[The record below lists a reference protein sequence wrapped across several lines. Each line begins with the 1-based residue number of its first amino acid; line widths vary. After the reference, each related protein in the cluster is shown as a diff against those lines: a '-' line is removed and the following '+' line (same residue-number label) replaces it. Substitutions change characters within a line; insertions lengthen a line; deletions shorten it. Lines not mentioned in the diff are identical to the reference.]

1 MKLLKHLSLTLLLG
15 AAVATSMNTAA
26 QNTPWD
32 GKNYKWIDAQ
42 GVEQT
47 ANLTDKATDPR
58 QIQALLGAVY
68 TDPTVPG
75 QNKHNEY
82 LEDGTACEYQL
93 FQRNINYDDHA
104 HVVYHYT
111 IGPDQLNASESDIP
125 FSRVLE
131 NPRAYFKP
139 NGFEWE
145 ATDGMSPEEYKRYIN
160 NYYTRKKDVQY
171 SGSSTWD
178 YIDWIGERT
187 EPVPNP
193 VEGMTVLLVEVKDT
207 WKQTDYSKELERAG
221 TTLPFIDKAIKSVQ
235 LMTQWLRVNDKTN
248 PGYIFLADEVTTNR
262 FFFLSKGRTRRSS
275 TRRSPFGV
283 AYEIVSPRKTQLEA
297 EKLNNGQ
304 VERVKHDCYSVFQQ
318 GATPHYVELD
328 GNEASTLSKLTL
340 FMPDKRFRGLKYD
353 PDSNTVDINA
363 WDDADDPFVDTKQFV
378 APEWNYQNPTDGDEE
393 YRDRFKPGMLLYK
406 AFLTAEATPSQ
417 TSADHYDIKLDWRT
431 WFEASKLYTNVA
443 EQYYVYILD
452 ADGNWQLLKEI
463 PAAAAEGMG
472 ETTLDQTFT
481 YPWPIQDH
489 VQTFTYMITAN
500 PIDVEG
506 DDITTVSNIKV
517 NSNTATVIIPGRTKF
532 FVDASDYRS
541 RFALDNENI
550 EANVYRNRPKVI
562 VNANDIN
569 TDDGQ
574 QYSLHRIALDDA
586 GQPAT
591 DTEIATIQFT
601 EAAGGYGYTV
611 NYSKD
616 TQVLDPIFDSETSTD
631 LQQSGTVAV
640 GQGITIVDR
649 FTASTVTNDHPAGYI
664 YVVKFKEHGGDVS
677 NRYPV
682 PVMKSECVSHF
693 AGFTREQVDGDTQH
707 QLVEENE
714 VWVDFTVTE
723 DKERNIERYDVHR
736 VNDNK
741 NDYHARIGK
750 AERTNDNNLAMIGI
764 NHATGYLSVDLGSH
778 PIHEVEGQNLRFYDD
793 SDYCPFDNPRYVT
806 EIFAGTRDWAGNH
819 TVNTY
824 GTNISRVGVPQLS
837 FQQVGDL
844 VHTKPMGNTN
854 PVMGY
859 SAQLVLIPNLTAA
872 NDIDKVY
879 YYRIWRVEDDGT
891 ETLLN
896 GLENVNETEKDYVH
910 NYVASYSGIQSQWLS
925 ATAPVTVID
934 TYLSSPIPLDTKL
947 EDGTT
952 VHGTKDVTYV
962 ARMYSTMATEQQETD
977 TTIKNVYPHEGGDNI
992 YYVTEKRL
1000 TITYDDQMA
1009 DVVTALD
1016 AIAAPAQVVS
1026 TRYYNLQGAASTRP
1040 FTGVNIVVDVRADGT
1055 VTSRKVLY

>member
-1 MKLLKHLSLTLLLG
+1 MNFFKHLSLSLLLG
-15 AAVATSMNTAA
+15 AAVATSMTAA
-26 QNTPWD
+26 AQSTATQSTPWD
-32 GKNYKWIDAQ
+32 GKTYQWVDAQ
-42 GVEQT
+42 GVTHT
-47 ANLTDKATDPR
+47 AYLTDKATDPR

-82 LEDGTACEYQL
+82 LEDGTPCAYQM
-93 FQRNINYDDHA
+93 FQRNINYDDHGHA
-104 HVVYHYT
+104 VYHYV
-111 IGPDQLNASESDIP
+111 IGPNQRGSDVSLSTLI
-125 FSRVLE
+125 S
-131 NPRAYFKP
+131 NPGLYFKP
-139 NGFEWE
+139 DGFEWE
-145 ATDGMSPEEYKRYIN
+145 NDEQKRTLNKWHATKKNTEYSGATD
-160 NYYTRKKDVQY
+160 
-171 SGSSTWD
+171 WD
-178 YIDWIGERT
+178 YIDWVGERT
-187 EPVPNP
+187 EPIPNP

-207 WKQTDYSKELERAG
+207 WDEAAYLKNPLPLERAKS
-221 TTLPFIDKAIKSVQ
+221 TLPFIEEAIKSVQ
-235 LMTQWLRVNDKTN
+235 LMTQWMRVNDDVN
-248 PGYIFLADEVTTNR
+248 PGYVFLADEVTTNR
-262 FFFLSKGRTRRSS
+262 FFFISKGRTRRSD

-283 AYEIVSPRKTQLEA
+283 AYEIVSPRQTQLEA
-297 EKLNNGQ
+297 ENLNNGQ
-304 VERVKHDCYSVFQQ
+304 VERVEHDCYSVFQQ
-318 GATPHYVELD
+318 GNTKPHYVELD

-340 FMPDKRFRGLKYD
+340 FMPDKRFRGLKYN
-353 PDSNTVDINA
+353 PTSNKLEGDLSWYTNMN
-363 WDDADDPFVDTKQFV
+363 F
-378 APEWNYQNPTDGDEE
+378 PEWNYQNPAGETDSF
-393 YRDRFKPGMLLYK
+393 RNRFKPGMLLYK
-406 AFLTAEATPSQ
+406 AFLNAEAVPSQ
-417 TSADHYDIKLDWRT
+417 TDGYYDIKLDWRT
-431 WFEASKLYTNVA
+431 WFDASKLYTNVA

-452 ADGNWQLLKEI
+452 ADGKWQLLQTV
-463 PAAAAEGMG
+463 PAAAKAGMG
-472 ETTLDQTFT
+472 ETTRYKTFT

-541 RFALDNENI
+541 RFALDDENI

-586 GQPAT
+586 GKPAT

-601 EAAGGYGYTV
+601 QTDGGYGYTV

-640 GQGITIVDR
+640 GKGITIVDR
-649 FTASTVTNDHPAGYI
+649 FTASTETNDHPAGYI

-714 VWVDFTVTE
+714 VWVDFTVTK
-723 DKERNIERYDVHR
+723 DKERTIERYDVHR

-764 NHATGYLSVDLGSH
+764 NHATGHLSVDLGSH
-778 PIHEVEGQNLRFYDD
+778 PIHEVEGKELRFYDD
-793 SDYCPFDNPRYVT
+793 CDYCPFDNPRYVT

-962 ARMYSTMATEQQETD
+962 ARMYSTMATEQQESD
-977 TTIKNVYPHEGGDNI
+977 ATIKNVYPHEGGDNI

-1000 TITYDDQMA
+1000 TITYDDQMT